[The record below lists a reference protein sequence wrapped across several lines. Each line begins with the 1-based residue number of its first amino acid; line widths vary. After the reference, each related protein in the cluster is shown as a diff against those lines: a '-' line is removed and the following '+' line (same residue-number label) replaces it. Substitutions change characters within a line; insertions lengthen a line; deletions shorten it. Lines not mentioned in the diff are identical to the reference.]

1 MKEPAKLALAY
12 PLVVGGRLIGL
23 GKTRSFELS
32 ASGELRTFLNGR
44 LRCVSHQALLDY
56 IAAREAASNRE
67 HGNECKEQSH
77 STESVFEKRQR

>member
-1 MKEPAKLALAY
+1 VKEPVKLALAY

-44 LRCVSHQALLDY
+44 LRYVSHQALLDY
-56 IAAREAASNRE
+56 IAAREAASNQEHRNERE
-67 HGNECKEQSH
+67 EQKH
-77 STESVFEKRQR
+77 PTESAFERRQ